1 MTGDPRAEGEPAPAD
16 TGSSARGP
24 KAVLAA
30 IDRFQLR
37 HRPTAFAY
45 AVIKKFG
52 EDRAGDSAALVAYYG
67 FFSIFPLL
75 LVMVTILGMALQG
88 NVALQ
93 QRVTD
98 SALANFPVIGDQI
111 SRNLHALSGSGLTLA
126 IGLLL
131 TLWSGLGVVKALQNG
146 MEAVWNVPY
155 RRRPNLVASTVR
167 AVLMLGVLGVITLAS
182 AAAGGVGAASGIGW
196 AIGGIAL
203 SLLLNAGLFLLA
215 FRILTTEDV
224 SWADVFPGAAVG
236 AVAWTALQA
245 AGGYV
250 VQHQIQG
257 ASSTYG
263 TFAIV
268 IGLLAWLYLGAQ
280 VTFVAAEVNVV
291 RKRRL
296 WPRTLRQPPFTS
308 ADVEALTTY
317 AKQEE
322 RTDAEVV
329 DVRVEDTRSHPDTAR
344 SDRPM
349 PS

>member
-1 MTGDPRAEGEPAPAD
+1 MTRDPGVGARRPVGAETRPPP
-16 TGSSARGP
+16 RGP
-24 KAVLAA
+24 KAILAA

-45 AVIKKFG
+45 GVIKKFG
-52 EDRAGDSAALVAYYG
+52 DDHAGDHAALVAYYG

-75 LVMVTILGMALQG
+75 LVMVTILGMALRG

-93 QRVTD
+93 HRVTA

-111 SRNLHALSGSGLTLA
+111 SHNLHALSGSGLTLA
-126 IGLLL
+126 IGLAL

-155 RRRPNLVASTVR
+155 RRRPNLVGSTVR

-182 AAAGGVGAASGIGW
+182 AAAGGIGAASGIGW
-196 AIGGIAL
+196 AMVGVVA
-203 SLLLNAGLFLLA
+203 SLALNACLFLLA
-215 FRILTTEDV
+215 FRILTSEDV
-224 SWADVFPGAAVG
+224 SWADVLPGAAVG
-236 AVAWTALQA
+236 AVAWTVLQA
-245 AGGYV
+245 AGGYYV
-250 VQHQIQG
+250 RHQLQG
-257 ASSTYG
+257 ASTTYG

-268 IGLLAWLYLGAQ
+268 IGLLAWLFLGAQ
-280 VTFVAAEVNVV
+280 ITLLAAELNVV

-296 WPRTLRQPPFTS
+296 WPRSLMQPPFTP
-308 ADVEALTTY
+308 ADVDALAAY

-329 DVRVEDTRSHPDTAR
+329 DVRVEDGRAAR
-344 SDRPM
+344 EEQT
-349 PS
+349 PSP

>member
-1 MTGDPRAEGEPAPAD
+1 MTNHPAAEGEPAPAD
-16 TGSSARGP
+16 AGSSPRGP

-37 HRPTAFAY
+37 HRPPAFVY

-52 EDRAGDSAALVAYYG
+52 EDRAGDYAALVAYYG

-75 LVMVTILGMALQG
+75 LVLVTILGMALRG
-88 NVALQ
+88 NAALQ
-93 QRVTD
+93 RRVTD

-146 MEAVWNVPY
+146 METVWNVPF

-167 AVLMLGVLGVITLAS
+167 ALLMLGVLGVITLAS
-182 AAAGGVGAASGIGW
+182 AVAGGVGAASGIGR
-196 AIGGIAL
+196 ATGGIAL
-203 SLLLNAGLFLLA
+203 SLLLNASLFLLA

-224 SWADVFPGAAVG
+224 SWGDVFAGAAVG
-236 AVAWTALQA
+236 AVAWTVLQA
-245 AGGYV
+245 AGGYLV
-250 VQHQIQG
+250 RHQIQG
-257 ASSTYG
+257 ASATYG

-268 IGLLAWLYLGAQ
+268 IGLLAWLHLGAQ
-280 VTFVAAEVNVV
+280 MTLLAAEVNVV

-296 WPRTLRQPPFTS
+296 WPRSLLHPAFTP
-308 ADVEALTTY
+308 AGV
-317 AKQEE
+317 
-322 RTDAEVV
+322 DA
-329 DVRVEDTRSHPDTAR
+329 TRSDPPT
-344 SDRPM
+344 S
-349 PS
+349 S

>member
-1 MTGDPRAEGEPAPAD
+1 MTGDSAAEGEPASAD
-16 TGSSARGP
+16 TGSTPRGP
-24 KAVLAA
+24 RAVLAA
-30 IDRFQLR
+30 IDRFQIR
-37 HRPTAFAY
+37 HRPTAFAS

-52 EDRAGDSAALVAYYG
+52 EDRAGDHAALVAYYG

-75 LVMVTILGMALQG
+75 LVMVTILGIALRGNGALQR
-88 NVALQ
+88 
-93 QRVTD
+93 RVTD

-111 SRNLHALSGSGLTLA
+111 SGNLHALSGSGLTLA

-155 RRRPNLVASTVR
+155 RRRPNLVGSTLR

-182 AAAGGVGAASGIGW
+182 AAAGGVGAASGMGW

-203 SLLLNAGLFLLA
+203 SLVLNASLFLLA

-224 SWADVFPGAAVG
+224 SWADVWPGAAAG
-236 AVAWTALQA
+236 AVAWTVLQA

-250 VQHQIQG
+250 VRHQIQG

-268 IGLLAWLYLGAQ
+268 IGLLAWLFLGAQ
-280 VTFVAAEVNVV
+280 VTLLAAEVNVV
-291 RKRRL
+291 RKRHL
-296 WPRTLRQPPFTS
+296 WPRSLSQPPLTP
-308 ADVEALTTY
+308 ADVDALTTY

-329 DVRVEDTRSHPDTAR
+329 DVRVNDAR
-344 SDRPM
+344 SNHPT
-349 PS
+349 SS